1 MLINSHLN
9 SCPPS
14 EFLSFALSELGLVT
28 LEGALH
34 FLFNCAKSENHA
46 VNNSMV
52 VTETRPEEHEDEDS
66 LFGSPPP
73 SPQAIGRP
81 ASPVL
86 ALPST
91 SNTWQGRSST
101 SLTPASAS
109 ADIQNVGT
117 IALPGSQTD
126 SELPIHPL
134 ALSLNHGVPRPPALP
149 QKQPQTHMQM
159 AIQSKVATKTI
170 TSTSSTFHSS
180 SSFVASAS
188 PPPPPPM
195 MRSSGTVGKAKKRSR
210 PSSSRSDSLA
220 ATAPALE
227 FTMPDASAPP
237 PAHFL
242 RNQENLLGKAGLVAG
257 INPARLTHFR
267 GSTPLDPIVL
277 DDEVTPTIG
286 RKNPS
291 KSREPSQPP
300 IDLTKLLPPTN
311 EEIVS
316 VLIGQKDI
324 FPVLE
329 SILKLIAKGMQPKVP
344 LAPRRTGFERRSHAW
359 ATSTV
364 TTAFPPVKKRKLNRV
379 PAGASDWDVP
389 FPFAEGE
396 GPEDYQRNW
405 EQDRGKQLVVELIK
419 LIKIA
424 ARKAATK
431 KYIVQQRMK
440 ELEKE
445 INEQDAM
452 TDRKG
457 NEHHRP
463 ETAPHGRDGSQEKGH
478 EDTNNACLAQHNDSL
493 TTSPDGLTQ
502 IMPSLD
508 EIFSSMKAQDV
519 TSGPATTTS
528 AVSPTSATSSE
539 DGDQKIFD
547 TWMNFLEAFPVQ
559 FGDTVAGNFGLSSG
573 TTPTSTPPLSLRS
586 TPAVDDSMLHVAN
599 TQDLDAM
606 LNSLLNQPFL
616 IPNAPPGVDI
626 NTQGLSSSTR
636 PFDPSSTAAGMTS
649 TVGGHLI
656 DPTLLVASANV
667 NLHSAI
673 AMNTDTS
680 QAASPFVSVSSLGG
694 SQNSTTPVST
704 WDFSL
709 PVILS
714 GGDNE
719 DGQGMWRDFLS
730 PNFW

>member
-1 MLINSHLN
+1 M
-9 SCPPS
+9 
-14 EFLSFALSELGLVT
+14 
-28 LEGALH
+28 
-34 FLFNCAKSENHA
+34 
-46 VNNSMV
+46 
-52 VTETRPEEHEDEDS
+52 EHEDEDS

-73 SPQAIGRP
+73 SPQAVGRP
-81 ASPVL
+81 ASPFL

-91 SNTWQGRSST
+91 SKTWQGSLST

-159 AIQSKVATKTI
+159 AIQSKVATKTK
-170 TSTSSTFHSS
+170 TSTSSTSRSS
-180 SSFVASAS
+180 SSFVTSAS
-188 PPPPPPM
+188 PPPPM
-195 MRSSGTVGKAKKRSR
+195 MRASGTVGKAKKRSR
-210 PSSSRSDSLA
+210 PSFCRSDSMA

-237 PAHFL
+237 PVHFL

-257 INPARLTHFR
+257 INPARLTHSR

-277 DDEVTPTIG
+277 DDDGTPTIG

-329 SILKLIAKGMQPKVP
+329 SILKLIAKGLQPKVP
-344 LAPRRTGFERRSHAW
+344 LALHRTGFERRSHAW
-359 ATSTV
+359 ATSLASTA
-364 TTAFPPVKKRKLNRV
+364 TTTFPPVKKRKLNRV

-396 GPEDYQRNW
+396 GPEDYQRTW

-431 KYIVQQRMK
+431 KYLAQQRMK

-445 INEQDAM
+445 RDEQDVMA
-452 TDRKG
+452 DRKG
-457 NEHHRP
+457 NEHYRH

-478 EDTNNACLAQHNDSL
+478 EDTNNACLAQHNNSMISGMKATDPAFTGSSHAPSVA
-493 TTSPDGLTQ
+493 TPSPDGLTQ

-508 EIFSSMKAQDV
+508 EIFSSIEAQDV
-519 TSGPATTTS
+519 TSGPMSKS

-539 DGDQKIFD
+539 DGDQKLFD
-547 TWMNFLEAFPVQ
+547 TWMNFLEAFPVR

-573 TTPTSTPPLSLRS
+573 TTPATTPSLSLRS
-586 TPAVDDSMLHVAN
+586 TPAVDDSMLNAAN

-626 NTQGLSSSTR
+626 NTQGLPSSTQS
-636 PFDPSSTAAGMTS
+636 FDPSSTVAGITS
-649 TVGGHLI
+649 SVGGHLI
-656 DPTLLVASANV
+656 DPTLLAASTNA
-667 NLHSAI
+667 NLHSGI
-673 AMNTDTS
+673 PMNTDTS
-680 QAASPFVSVSSLGG
+680 QAAPFVNSLGG
-694 SQNSTTPVST
+694 SQDPTTPAST

-709 PVILS
+709 PVVLS
-714 GGDNE
+714 GGDDE
-719 DGQGMWRDFLS
+719 DGQGMWRHFLS
-730 PNFW
+730 PHF